1 MPLVQGITA
10 DLTIQGDPRLVW
22 PETIQGSY
30 ISVIFV
36 NPFSFKQTFA
46 PPNKVEGNWLAS
58 PPTNSLLSQ
67 SMTIVVGVEHDISD
81 GKWETKLKI
90 VYTPSV
96 EAAK

>member
-36 NPFSFKQTFA
+36 NPFLS
-46 PPNKVEGNWLAS
+46 NKI
-58 PPTNSLLSQ
+58 LSVP
-67 SMTIVVGVEHDISD
+67 I
-81 GKWETKLKI
+81 KLKEI
-90 VYTPSV
+90 G
-96 EAAK
+96 